1 MPELNLQLL
10 LDRLLRQVYL
20 RVFQRIL
27 GVFCDGL
34 ETAHQ
39 FVVPFLSNLLHYG
52 PEVEVH
58 LIHPR
63 DCVLLPHHPLLQVF
77 IFWMKDDGI
86 GGYTI
91 LLDVFFLLL
100 PFQLHLLSL
109 LSYNFFE
116 SFTFLVL
123 SILHLFHLEILLD
136 VELGYIVD
144 KVNQE

>member
-1 MPELNLQLL
+1 
-10 LDRLLRQVYL
+10 
-20 RVFQRIL
+20 
-27 GVFCDGL
+27 
-34 ETAHQ
+34 
-39 FVVPFLSNLLHYG
+39 
-52 PEVEVH
+52 
-58 LIHPR
+58 
-63 DCVLLPHHPLLQVF
+63 
-77 IFWMKDDGI
+77 MKDDGI

-123 SILHLFHLEILLD
+123 SILYLFHLEILLD